1 MILCRTGV
9 EARYEDHTELSTFG
23 GTPAVAP
30 CEDDAPVA
38 ALAGFLG
45 VDMTDCVMD
54 VLGSGRGLRGCHH
67 LTIRRSQSHPPSSV
81 QRSSHPDLVA
91 WLAGV
96 HLWLTAHVTSEAVS
110 SVSVPIQIST
120 G

>member
-30 CEDDAPVA
+30 CEDGAPVA

-45 VDMTDCVMD
+45 VDMT
-54 VLGSGRGLRGCHH
+54 
-67 LTIRRSQSHPPSSV
+67 
-81 QRSSHPDLVA
+81 A
-91 WLAGV
+91 
-96 HLWLTAHVTSEAVS
+96 
-110 SVSVPIQIST
+110 
-120 G
+120 